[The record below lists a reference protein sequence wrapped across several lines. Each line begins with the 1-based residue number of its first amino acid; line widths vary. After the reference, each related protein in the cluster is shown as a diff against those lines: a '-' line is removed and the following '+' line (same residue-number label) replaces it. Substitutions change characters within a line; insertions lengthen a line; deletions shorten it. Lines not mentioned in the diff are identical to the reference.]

1 MPLAMGRDLPSPR
14 RSLQLILYENI
25 SKNFHQ
31 GALLPLKFIS
41 EVINTLGVITEPN
54 ILKN

>member
-1 MPLAMGRDLPSPR
+1 MALAMGRDLPSPR